1 MIGALLLYTIT
12 NEDLSKEFTAALT
25 RQQWIHEPDQST
37 YYYPYSL
44 TEIDLANFQQW
55 IDAFFKED
63 DRKHV
68 EFIDLYYPYKDILQP
83 LEIRKIHFF
92 RK

>member
-55 IDAFFKED
+55 PLSVNPPI
-63 DRKHV
+63 
-68 EFIDLYYPYKDILQP
+68 IDLIAVTNGMS
-83 LEIRKIHFF
+83 
-92 RK
+92 